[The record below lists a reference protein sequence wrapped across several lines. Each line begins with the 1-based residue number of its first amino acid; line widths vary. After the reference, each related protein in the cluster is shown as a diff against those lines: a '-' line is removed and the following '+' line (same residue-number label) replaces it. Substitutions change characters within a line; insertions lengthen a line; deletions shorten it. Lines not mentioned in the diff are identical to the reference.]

1 MPGEA
6 AASVGNASMRT
17 VGRLGAAAVTAA
29 ALDFALVNLLQ
40 TVERYGLLLVFLNV
54 FLEQIGLPVPAFP
67 TLVVAG
73 ALAAQ
78 GTLSLPAVLG
88 LALVACL
95 VADYVWYELGRR
107 QGYRVLRTLCRLSLS
122 PDSCVR
128 QTESFFERLGLRS
141 LLFAKFVP
149 GFSTVAPPLAGA
161 TQAHPVA
168 FLAWDGAGALAWAG
182 SALLLGLAFHR
193 AVDRVLDSLASFGS
207 NAFTILVAGLVLFVA
222 WKWWQRHRFFRVLRM
237 ARITPED
244 LHGLI
249 ARGEAPLVV
258 DVRSPAARQA
268 DPRKIPGAL
277 ALDLSQIEQELAGLT
292 ERREVILY
300 CT

>member
-1 MPGEA
+1 MTLLE
-6 AASVGNASMRT
+6 T
-17 VGRLGAAAVTAA
+17 VS
-29 ALDFALVNLLQ
+29 
-40 TVERYGLLLVFLNV
+40 RYGLALVFVNV
-54 FLEQIGLPVPAFP
+54 LLEQLGLPVPAFP

-78 GTLSLPAVLG
+78 GTLSLPLVLAA
-88 LALVACL
+88 ALVASL
-95 VADYVWYELGRR
+95 IADYIWFELGRR
-107 QGYRVLRTLCRLSLS
+107 QGYRVLRTLCRVSLS

-161 TQAHPVA
+161 TNAHPAV
-168 FLAWDGAGALAWAG
+168 FLVWDGAGALAWAG
-182 SALLLGLAFHR
+182 AALLLGLAFHR
-193 AVDRVLDSLASFGS
+193 AVDRVLDALASYGS
-207 NAFTILVAGLVLFVA
+207 GAFAILVGGLVLFVA
-222 WKWWQRHRFFRVLRM
+222 WKWWQRHRFFRLLRM

-244 LHGLI
+244 LHDLI
-249 ARGEAPLVV
+249 AKGQAPLIV

-277 ALDLSQIEQELAGLT
+277 ALDLAQIEQELSELT
-292 ERREVILY
+292 DRREVILY